1 MGRTG
6 FGVEFSQADFGA
18 PLSPY
23 GQMLEQLGDDID
35 EISVSTV
42 RIGVEQ
48 GRQLRAIE
56 ETRIHAI
63 EMALELPG
71 SESRRSR
78 MALAERSV
86 VSQVAASLRLSE
98 FAARKLIWTARCLVN
113 DVPLTLEHLSDGA
126 ISLRHAQ
133 ILVGHMVGLDADSV
147 RQLEAA
153 VLNRGMQQTPPQ
165 FARSV
170 RVMVERLSRATGV
183 ERQAETAENRI
194 TYVELAAPRSE
205 S

>member
-71 SESRRSR
+71 
-78 MALAERSV
+78 
-86 VSQVAASLRLSE
+86 
-98 FAARKLIWTARCLVN
+98 
-113 DVPLTLEHLSDGA
+113 
-126 ISLRHAQ
+126 
-133 ILVGHMVGLDADSV
+133 
-147 RQLEAA
+147 
-153 VLNRGMQQTPPQ
+153 
-165 FARSV
+165 
-170 RVMVERLSRATGV
+170 
-183 ERQAETAENRI
+183 
-194 TYVELAAPRSE
+194 
-205 S
+205 